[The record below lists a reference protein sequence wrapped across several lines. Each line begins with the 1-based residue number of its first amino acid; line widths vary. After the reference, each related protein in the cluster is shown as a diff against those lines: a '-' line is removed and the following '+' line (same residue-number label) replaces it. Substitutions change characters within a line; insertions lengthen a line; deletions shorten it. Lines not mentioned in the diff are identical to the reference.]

1 MSYITRI
8 RNQILFIVMLT
19 VTTVVLAKGPSP
31 QQVERDEIFGLATL
45 ALIYKDWQSKPETR
59 GHNIGSILVNKD
71 SHPVFWARNSV
82 KTTDNATQHGE
93 VRLIQA
99 YLNCKGVG
107 KYMDGYTIYT
117 TLEPC
122 AMCTGMIAMTKVDRV
137 VYVQADPE
145 FGHALKGL
153 KSVNFPRVFV
163 QDSTPK
169 LAQKLALEKGW
180 VNYRTAHKDSA
191 ITDYLLSDNAKT
203 IYASA
208 MIDLNDFKVKFS
220 ENQQVLN
227 QTLQFLNKQVGLETF
242 GEKMLERCPA
252 L

>member
-1 MSYITRI
+1 MLFIKSI
-8 RNQILFIVMLT
+8 RNASISLVLIL
-19 VTTVVLAKGPSP
+19 VTTGTFAKSPTPS
-31 QQVERDEIFGLATL
+31 QIERDEIFGLATL
-45 ALIYKDWQSKPETR
+45 VMIYKDWQSRPETR

-71 SHPVFWARNSV
+71 NQPVFWARNSV

-107 KYMDGYTIYT
+107 KYMDGYTVYT

-169 LAQKLALEKGW
+169 LGQKRALEKGW
-180 VNYRTAHKDSA
+180 VNYRTLHKGSA
-191 ITDYLLSDNAKT
+191 ITDYLLTDDAKAV
-203 IYASA
+203 YASA
-208 MIDLNDFKVKFS
+208 QVDLNDFKVNYP
-220 ENQQVLN
+220 ENQKVLD
-227 QTLQFLNKQVGLETF
+227 QMLDFLNKQVGPETF